1 MKYLSKNQ
9 INYIYHLAD
18 IHIRPLERHNEYREV
33 FNNLYEYLKIQNNLK
48 ESLIVICGDI
58 IHEKDKLTPEL
69 IILFREFIN
78 TLSSFTDV
86 ILFSGNHDLIENN
99 KNRRPNLDA
108 LTVDLDNKKIFY
120 LKKSGLYK
128 YGNIIFSLVSL
139 EDKGNIIKYE
149 NNDKIK
155 IALYHG
161 MLKEVEHSKESI
173 SENDFSDFDYT
184 LLGDIHERRFFTEK
198 KNIAYPGSLIQQNFG
213 ESHENHGL
221 IKWDLIKKIGEEVDI
236 KNNYGYITITD
247 NFNLEN
253 LPENLRL
260 RFYTTK
266 NVDELKNKIKQMK
279 KTIISE
285 KIIPFES
292 NNDIITYEKAFLEN
306 IDDEEIIKIKLP
318 NNYQEIIK
326 LHNEIKNECNFD
338 LNKISEYQWY
348 LKKLTFKN
356 LFIYGENKVNEIIFD
371 NKNGIIGIL
380 GNNAIG
386 KSTIINIIIFALFD
400 KISSEYHN
408 SNVVNKNCKFMEVT
422 IEFRIGN
429 INYIIHKKGYTHK
442 TKSYEIN
449 FKKIENNKEINM
461 NGTDK
466 RFTQKNI
473 DKILGSRDNFILCNV
488 ISNVNMMSIL
498 QMKPSELNKTLQ
510 TLLNLDKYNLLH
522 DNISNKLK
530 ELNKLIDNNEGKSS
544 LFKNIKDD
552 DLSKIELELN
562 NKIDNKNK
570 YINELDIQSK
580 ELKKINK
587 VINNLSKQINIIEKP
602 NENEDTLLLNEKEIK
617 RKVDN
622 NIIIEFNIEELY
634 LKLYNINNDKNLED
648 LKKEF
653 SKLNKCNK
661 QYRKENLVEKTI
673 LLNNIKSNL
682 KDYKIQINKY
692 ENNNNIKNKNN
703 NTLNEL
709 YELKNKIIFKE
720 EGIKKDII
728 KVDNKKIKGLEN
740 KLKSNKEILHFNL
753 KNIGNEKNKLK
764 KIIKKKDYFN
774 KDNNLYKIDETNNL
788 LIKID
793 LFLDNIKNNEEISKI
808 QNEIELINKS
818 LTGLQNQKKIN
829 EDNKLYNK
837 TVTENIKYNKSK
849 KKEYEELEK
858 LISKLNYQDYSNKI
872 INCEKDINIY
882 EKEIEYINESINYN
896 NLKDIIEKIES
907 NNKIKFQI
915 EQLKYKKDL
924 DEIQNKLLK
933 YKNYKENYQENIKLQ
948 KEKELHENNK
958 IEIELKIK
966 KLNKNITTY
975 ETEIRYETK
984 NINDIKHKLK
994 DKCKIEQ
1001 LLKELNERK
1010 ILYETYRKIV
1020 DKKCLPNELL
1030 KKKIEYIKKDI
1041 NIHLEDLVNF
1051 KIDIYIESDKIEIDI
1066 LKNDC
1071 TLKPYMCS
1079 GYEKFILNIMIKHTL
1094 NRYCYTNKSNLFCID
1109 EGLDCI
1115 DDNNIKKFNIV
1126 LERLRKTYNHI
1137 ILISQIDRINEYI
1150 DHNICIENNSNS
1162 SYIKD

>member
-1 MKYLSKNQ
+1 MKYLSKKQ

-69 IILFREFIN
+69 IILFREFIV

-108 LTVDLDNKKIFY
+108 LTIGLDNKRIFY
-120 LKKSGLYK
+120 LKESGLYE

-149 NNDKIK
+149 KNDKIK

-184 LLGDIHERRFFTEK
+184 LLGDVHERRFFTEK

-213 ESHENHGL
+213 ESFENHGL
-221 IKWDLIKKIGEEVDI
+221 IKWDLINKIGEEVDI

-247 NFNLEN
+247 NFNLDN

-260 RFYTTK
+260 RFYTT
-266 NVDELKNKIKQMK
+266 NNIDELRDKIKKLK

-285 KIIPFES
+285 KIIPFEC

-306 IDDEEIIKIKLP
+306 VSDEDIIKSKTKDNHKELI
-318 NNYQEIIK
+318 E

-338 LNKISEYQWY
+338 LNQISEHQWY
-348 LKKLTFKN
+348 LKKLIFKN
-356 LFIYGENKVNEIIFD
+356 LFIYGENKTNEINFN
-371 NKNGIIGIL
+371 NKNGVIGIL

-400 KISSEYHN
+400 KISTEYHN

-422 IEFRIGN
+422 IEFCIGN
-429 INYIIHKKGYTHK
+429 INYIIHKKGYIHK

-449 FKKIENNKEINM
+449 FKKIENNKEINL

-466 RFTQKNI
+466 RFTQRNI
-473 DKILGSRDNFILCNV
+473 DQILGSRDNFILCNV

-530 ELNKLIDNNEGKSS
+530 DLNKLIDNNEGKSS

-552 DLSKIELELN
+552 ELSKNEFELK

-570 YINELDIQSK
+570 FINELDIQSK

-587 VINNLSKQINIIEKP
+587 VIHNLSKKINNIEKP
-602 NENEDTLLLNEKEIK
+602 NENEETLLLNEKEIK
-617 RKVDN
+617 SKIDN
-622 NIIIEFNIEELY
+622 DIVIEYNIEELY
-634 LKLYNINNDKNLED
+634 LKLHNINNEKNLED

-661 QYRKENLVEKTI
+661 SYKEEDLINKKNLLYNVKCELEK
-673 LLNNIKSNL
+673 
-682 KDYKIQINKY
+682 YKIEINKY
-692 ENNNNIKNKNN
+692 ENNNIKNKNN
-703 NTLNEL
+703 NTLDEL
-709 YELKNKIIFKE
+709 YELKNQIIFKE
-720 EGIKKDII
+720 EGDKKNII
-728 KVDNKKIKGLEN
+728 KVDNKKLKGLYN
-740 KLKSNKEILHFNL
+740 KLKNCKEILNFNL
-753 KNIGNEKNKLK
+753 ENITNEKNKLK
-764 KIIKKKDYFN
+764 KLIKKKDYFD
-774 KDNNLYKIDETNNL
+774 KDSNSYKTDKTNHL
-788 LIKID
+788 LNQVE

-818 LTGLQNQKKIN
+818 ITELESQKKIN
-829 EDNKLYNK
+829 EENKLYNK
-837 TVTENIKYNKSK
+837 TVSENIKYNKTK
-849 KKEYEELEK
+849 KKEYQQLEK
-858 LISKLNYQDYSNKI
+858 LISKLNYEDYSNKI

-882 EKEIEYINESINYN
+882 QKEIEYMNESINYYK
-896 NLKDIIEKIES
+896 LKDIIEKIE
-907 NNKIKFQI
+907 NNNQIKYQI
-915 EQLKYKKDL
+915 EQLKYKKEL
-924 DEIQNKLLK
+924 NEIQNKLLK

-948 KEKELHENNK
+948 KEKELYENNK
-958 IEIELKIK
+958 IEIEMKIK
-966 KLNKNITTY
+966 GLNKNITRF
-975 ETEIRYETK
+975 ETEIRYDTQH
-984 NINDIKHKLK
+984 INDIKSKLK
-994 DKCKIEQ
+994 DKFQIEQ
-1001 LLKELNERK
+1001 LLKELNYK
-1010 ILYETYRKIV
+1010 KKLYDTYRKIV

-1030 KKKIEYIKKDI
+1030 KKKIEYIETDI
-1041 NIHLEDLVNF
+1041 NINLEDLVNF
-1051 KIDIYIESDKIEIDI
+1051 KIHMYIESEKIEIDI

-1071 TLKPYMCS
+1071 NLKPYMCS

-1115 DDNNIKKFNIV
+1115 DDNNIKKFHMV

>member
-1 MKYLSKNQ
+1 MNYLSNRK

-18 IHIRPLERHNEYREV
+18 IHIRPLERHHEYKEV
-33 FNNLYEYLKIQNNLK
+33 FNYLYEYLKIQNNLK

-120 LKKSGLYK
+120 LKNSGLYE

-184 LLGDIHERRFFTEK
+184 LLGDVHERRFFTEK

-213 ESHENHGL
+213 ESYENHGL

-247 NFNLEN
+247 NFDLKN

-266 NVDELKNKIKQMK
+266 NVDELKDKIKKMK
-279 KTIISE
+279 KTIISD

-292 NNDIITYEKAFLEN
+292 NNDMITYEKAFLEN
-306 IDDEEIIKIKLP
+306 ISDEDIIKSKSVDNHKEL
-318 NNYQEIIK
+318 IK

-338 LNKISEYQWY
+338 LNQVSEHQWY
-348 LKKLTFKN
+348 LRNLKFKN
-356 LFIYGENKVNEIIFD
+356 LFIYGENKTNEIIFN
-371 NKNGIIGIL
+371 NKNGVIGIL

-386 KSTIINIIIFALFD
+386 KSTIINIIIFALFN
-400 KISSEYHN
+400 KVSSEYHN
-408 SNVVNKNCKFMEVT
+408 SNVVNKKCKNMEVT
-422 IEFRIGN
+422 IEFSIGN
-429 INYIIHKKGYTHK
+429 IIYIIEKKGTVRK
-442 TKSYEIN
+442 KQKAGDFFTLN
-449 FKKIENNKEINM
+449 FKKIENNQEILM

-466 RFTQKNI
+466 RFTQQNI
-473 DKILGSRDNFILCNV
+473 DKILGSRETFILCNV
-488 ISNVNMMSIL
+488 ISNVNMMTIL

-552 DLSKIELELN
+552 ELLKIELELN

-602 NENEDTLLLNEKEIK
+602 NENEEILLLNEKEIK
-617 RKVDN
+617 SKIDN
-622 NIIIEFNIEELY
+622 DIVIEFNIEELY
-634 LKLYNINNDKNLED
+634 LKLHNINNEKKLED

-661 QYRKENLVEKTI
+661 QYTKENLVEKSI

-682 KDYKIQINKY
+682 KDYKNQINKY
-692 ENNNNIKNKNN
+692 ENNNIKNKNN
-703 NTLNEL
+703 NTLDEL
-709 YELKNKIIFKE
+709 YELKNQIIFKE

-753 KNIGNEKNKLK
+753 KKIGNEKNKLK
-764 KIIKKKDYFN
+764 KIIKKKDYFD

-793 LFLDNIKNNEEISKI
+793 SFLDNIKNNEEISKI
-808 QNEIELINKS
+808 QNEIESINKS

-882 EKEIEYINESINYN
+882 EKEIEYINE
-896 NLKDIIEKIES
+896 
-907 NNKIKFQI
+907 
-915 EQLKYKKDL
+915 
-924 DEIQNKLLK
+924 
-933 YKNYKENYQENIKLQ
+933 
-948 KEKELHENNK
+948 
-958 IEIELKIK
+958 
-966 KLNKNITTY
+966 
-975 ETEIRYETK
+975 
-984 NINDIKHKLK
+984 
-994 DKCKIEQ
+994 
-1001 LLKELNERK
+1001 
-1010 ILYETYRKIV
+1010 
-1020 DKKCLPNELL
+1020 
-1030 KKKIEYIKKDI
+1030 
-1041 NIHLEDLVNF
+1041 
-1051 KIDIYIESDKIEIDI
+1051 
-1066 LKNDC
+1066 
-1071 TLKPYMCS
+1071 
-1079 GYEKFILNIMIKHTL
+1079 
-1094 NRYCYTNKSNLFCID
+1094 
-1109 EGLDCI
+1109 
-1115 DDNNIKKFNIV
+1115 
-1126 LERLRKTYNHI
+1126 
-1137 ILISQIDRINEYI
+1137 
-1150 DHNICIENNSNS
+1150 
-1162 SYIKD
+1162 